1 MVFALLDHYEE
12 KERLGAMTS
21 LLRSLRDAWAKIE
34 RDPGIGLAAPRP
46 YPDIA
51 RPGRL
56 WVKSGSYWIAY
67 RQRPAIS
74 ITAVFYDAADIP
86 GRVE

>member
-12 KERLGAMTS
+12 KERPGAMTS

-51 RPGRL
+51 RPAGF
-56 WVKSGSYWIAY
+56 G
-67 RQRPAIS
+67 
-74 ITAVFYDAADIP
+74 
-86 GRVE
+86 